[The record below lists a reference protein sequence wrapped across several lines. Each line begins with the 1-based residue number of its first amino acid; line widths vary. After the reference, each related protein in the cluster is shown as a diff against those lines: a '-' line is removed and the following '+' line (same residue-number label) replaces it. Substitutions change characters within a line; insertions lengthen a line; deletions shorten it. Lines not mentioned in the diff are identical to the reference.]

1 MNKDIIGVDLYNCA
15 VTNGKT
21 STIRNSA
28 ADSEHIPTVIEKV
41 ISMTTDSFM
50 KTDDKT
56 NKSFTLL
63 SRDYK
68 DPQCVS
74 YGIDRAAFNQGENA
88 QYDFSIVEEQQPTMV
103 AKGPGGVAQKMF
115 WDGSQTCS
123 TLTRKNAGGG
133 QRMPDKDNFNCV
145 LDTYQDKTGT
155 LSASGYDKNGT
166 QEASNDM
173 YVANEYIVRRLTP
186 LECSRLQGFPDWW
199 CDGLINENPT
209 EEDMKFWREVFE
221 THRRLV
227 TNSSKP
233 KTDKQIKKWLAEEP
247 TDSAK
252 YKMWGNGIALPCFL
266 YVMQGI
272 KAELDKED

>member
-133 QRMPDKDNFNCV
+133 SVCPIRTI
-145 LDTYQDKTGT
+145 L
-155 LSASGYDKNGT
+155 
-166 QEASNDM
+166 
-173 YVANEYIVRRLTP
+173 IV
-186 LECSRLQGFPDWW
+186 
-199 CDGLINENPT
+199 
-209 EEDMKFWREVFE
+209 
-221 THRRLV
+221 
-227 TNSSKP
+227 
-233 KTDKQIKKWLAEEP
+233 
-247 TDSAK
+247 
-252 YKMWGNGIALPCFL
+252 Y
-266 YVMQGI
+266 
-272 KAELDKED
+272 

>member
-1 MNKDIIGVDLYNCA
+1 MQ
-15 VTNGKT
+15 
-21 STIRNSA
+21 R
-28 ADSEHIPTVIEKV
+28 
-41 ISMTTDSFM
+41 
-50 KTDDKT
+50 
-56 NKSFTLL
+56 
-63 SRDYK
+63 
-68 DPQCVS
+68 
-74 YGIDRAAFNQGENA
+74 
-88 QYDFSIVEEQQPTMV
+88 
-103 AKGPGGVAQKMF
+103 
-115 WDGSQTCS
+115 
-123 TLTRKNAGGG
+123 GG

-166 QEASNDM
+166 QEVSNDM

-209 EEDMKFWREVFE
+209 EEDMEFWREVFE

-272 KAELDKED
+272 KAELNKED